1 MKEKRFIDY
10 VMPNIPIMMLGLLI
24 KFIGTISELFLPS
37 ILSYMIDD
45 IAPTGDVGM
54 MFIFGG
60 VMIAASFIVLIANI
74 VANRMAS
81 KVSSKITRK
90 LRHDSF
96 EKTLHLSCEQMDR
109 ITAPTLVSRLTSD
122 TYNVNQMLIS
132 VQRIGVRAPIL
143 VIGGVVV
150 TLFLD
155 RALTVVLLAIMPI
168 VFAIIFFISR
178 RGIRLYTEVQHSA
191 DRLVLGMQENLNGI
205 RVIKALSKTEY
216 ENEKFGSINNELMQN
231 DIRAG
236 RNNALSGP
244 ILQLFLNYGLTA
256 VIIYGAIRV
265 SLDLSRPGAIIAFL
279 SYFTIILNALMMVN
293 RVFMQLS
300 KGLASVRRINELL
313 AEDTTDISEKIS
325 AESEKEAVI
334 LHENGE
340 KTAASEYRIVFD
352 GVSFSYLKVKDNVE
366 NISFA
371 LRPGETLGIIGA
383 TGSGKTTVI
392 SLLLR
397 FYQPDS
403 GRILIDGVDISSIP
417 PSELYKRIGVALQS
431 DFLMADTIREN
442 IAFGREMTDGEITYA
457 AENAMAAEFIAEK
470 PGGINEFLNVKGA
483 NVSGGQKQ
491 RILISRALA
500 GKPDI
505 LILDDSSG
513 GLDYR
518 TDALLRQ
525 NLATAYADV
534 TRVIVAQRVSSIMN
548 ANIIMVLDEGRVIGF
563 GTHAELM
570 ESCPDYRHIAETQM
584 GSKQ

>member
-1 MKEKRFIDY
+1 MNDKRFIDY
-10 VMPNIPIMMLGLLI
+10 VKPNIPIMLLGLLV
-24 KFIGTISELFLPS
+24 KFIGTISELFIPS

-45 IAPTGDVGM
+45 IAPTRDVGM

-60 VMIAASFIVLIANI
+60 VMIFASFVVLIANI

-81 KVSSKITRK
+81 KVSSKITRQ
-90 LRHDSF
+90 LRHDAF
-96 EKTLHLSCEQMDR
+96 DKTLHLSCEQMDR
-109 ITAPTLVSRLTSD
+109 ITAPTLISRLTSD
-122 TYNVNQMLIS
+122 TYNVNMMLIS

-150 TLFLD
+150 TMFLD
-155 RALTVVLLAIMPI
+155 RALTLVLLAIMPV
-168 VFAIIFFISR
+168 VFAIIFIISR
-178 RGIRLYTEVQHSA
+178 RGVRLYTKVQTST
-191 DRLVLGMQENLNGI
+191 DNLVLGMQENLNGI

-216 ENEKFGSINNELMQN
+216 ENEKFGRINEELMQS
-231 DIRAG
+231 DVRAG
-236 RNNALSGP
+236 KNNALSGP

-256 VIIYGAIRV
+256 VIIIGAIRV
-265 SLDLSRPGAIIAFL
+265 SEGLSQAGAIIAFL

-300 KGLASVRRINELL
+300 KGLASVKRIDELL
-313 AEDTTDISEKIS
+313 AEDTTDVSEDKDVQ
-325 AESEKEAVI
+325 AE
-334 LHENGE
+334 
-340 KTAASEYRIVFD
+340 ASKVTGDPQYRIVFD
-352 GVSFSYLKVKDNVE
+352 NVSFSYLKVKNNIE
-366 NISFA
+366 NISFS
-371 LRPGETLGIIGA
+371 LKPGETLGIIGA
-383 TGSGKTTVI
+383 TGSGKTTVV

-397 FYQPDS
+397 FYNPDS
-403 GRILIDGVDISSIP
+403 GRILIDGVDIRTIP
-417 PSELYKRIGVALQS
+417 PKDLYARIGVAMQS

-442 IAFGREMTDGEITYA
+442 IAFGREMTDGDILYA
-457 AENAMAAEFIAEK
+457 AENAMASGFISEK
-470 PGGINEFLNVKGA
+470 PEGINEFLNVKGA

-525 NLATAYADV
+525 NLASAYSDV
-534 TRVIVAQRVSSIMN
+534 TRVVVAQRVSSIMN
-548 ANIIMVLDEGRVIGF
+548 ADRIMVLDDGEVIGF

-570 ESCPDYRHIAETQM
+570 ESCPDYRHIADTQM
-584 GSKQ
+584 GQKQPQ